1 MNKNSNTPPTNK
13 RTEVIRLFAILIP
26 TSFVLFFGWLG
37 LVILFGKMGLELSA
51 ERVLLGV
58 IALMIGVGWAWLS
71 LKGRMPF
78 AQEGETLSSPPPPA
92 RNLIEKLMRGLFLL
106 VGIVVYLAVAMLPDA
121 MASSFLRIFSFGRVG
136 DTLGML
142 ALLGM
147 LLVAGVFYL
156 ISAIKN
162 KLLPHKKSL
171 EESPYAHWY
180 LMAMFNWVLFF
191 VVIVLGM
198 YMIERLVK

>member
-1 MNKNSNTPPTNK
+1 MNTPPNTPTPNK
-13 RTEVIRLFAILIP
+13 RKGILQLLLAML
-26 TSFVLFFGWLG
+26 TMFVFFFTWLG
-37 LVILFGKMGLELSA
+37 LVILFAKMDFELSA
-51 ERVLLGV
+51 ERLFLGV
-58 IALMIGVGWAWLS
+58 IALAIGGAWVWLS

-78 AQEGETLSSPPPPA
+78 QEGETLLSPPPPA

-106 VGIVVYLAVAMLPDA
+106 VGIAVYVAVAMLPDA
-121 MASSFLRIFSFGRVG
+121 IVSSFLRIFSFGRVG

-147 LLVAGVFYL
+147 LLVAGVVYL

-162 KLLPHKKSL
+162 KLSPHKKS
-171 EESPYAHWY
+171 EEYNPYAHWY
-180 LMAMFNWVLFF
+180 VTTMLNWVLFF

>member
-26 TSFVLFFGWLG
+26 TIFVLFFGWLG
-37 LVILFGKMGLELSA
+37 LVILANKLNIEISA

-71 LKGRMPF
+71 LKGRMPL
-78 AQEGETLSSPPPPA
+78 QEGETLSSPPPPA

-106 VGIVVYLAVAMLPDA
+106 VGIAVYVAVAMMPDA
-121 MASSFLRIFSFGRVG
+121 MASSFLRIFSFGRTG

-147 LLVAGVFYL
+147 LLVAGVVYL
-156 ISAIKN
+156 VSVIKN
-162 KLLPHKKSL
+162 KLLPHKKS
-171 EESPYAHWY
+171 EEYNPYAHWY
-180 LMAMFNWVLFF
+180 VTTMLNWVLFF

>member
-1 MNKNSNTPPTNK
+1 
-13 RTEVIRLFAILIP
+13 
-26 TSFVLFFGWLG
+26 
-37 LVILFGKMGLELSA
+37 MGLELSA

-71 LKGRMPF
+71 LKGRMPL
-78 AQEGETLSSPPPPA
+78 QEGETLSSPPPPA

-106 VGIVVYLAVAMLPDA
+106 VGIVVYVAVAMMPDA
-121 MASSFLRIFSFGRVG
+121 IVSSFLRIFSFGRVG

-147 LLVAGVFYL
+147 LLVAGVVYL

-162 KLLPHKKSL
+162 KLLSHKKS
-171 EESPYAHWY
+171 EENNPYDNWY
-180 LMAMFNWVLFF
+180 VTTMLNWVLFF

-198 YMIERLVK
+198 YVIERLVK

>member
-1 MNKNSNTPPTNK
+1 MNKNSNTPTPNK
-13 RTEVIRLFAILIP
+13 RKGILQLLLLML
-26 TSFVLFFGWLG
+26 TMFVFFFTWLG
-37 LVILFGKMGLELSA
+37 LVILFAKMDLELSA
-51 ERVLLGV
+51 ERLFLGV
-58 IALMIGVGWAWLS
+58 IALAIGGAWVWLS

-78 AQEGETLSSPPPPA
+78 QEGETLLSPPPPA

-106 VGIVVYLAVAMLPDA
+106 VGIAVYVAVAMLPDA
-121 MASSFLRIFSFGRVG
+121 IVSSFLRIFSFGRVG

-156 ISAIKN
+156 IAAIKN
-162 KLLPHKKSL
+162 KLSPHKKSE

-180 LMAMFNWVLFF
+180 LMAMLNWVMFF

>member
-1 MNKNSNTPPTNK
+1 MNKNSNTPTPNK
-13 RTEVIRLFAILIP
+13 RKGILQLLLLML
-26 TSFVLFFGWLG
+26 TMFVFFFTWLG
-37 LVILFGKMGLELSA
+37 LVILFAKMDLELSA
-51 ERVLLGV
+51 ERLFLGV
-58 IALMIGVGWAWLS
+58 IALAIGGAWVWLS

-78 AQEGETLSSPPPPA
+78 QEGETLLSPPPPA

-106 VGIVVYLAVAMLPDA
+106 VGIVVYVAVAMLPDA
-121 MASSFLRIFSFGRVG
+121 IVSSFLRIFSFGRVG

-147 LLVAGVFYL
+147 LLVAGVVYL

-162 KLLPHKKSL
+162 KLSPHKKS
-171 EESPYAHWY
+171 EEYNPYAHWY
-180 LMAMFNWVLFF
+180 VTTMLNWVLFF

>member
-1 MNKNSNTPPTNK
+1 MNKNSNTPTPNK

-71 LKGRMPF
+71 LKGRMPL
-78 AQEGETLSSPPPPA
+78 QEGETLLSPPPLA

-106 VGIVVYLAVAMLPDA
+106 VGIVAYVAVAMMPDA
-121 MASSFLRIFSFGRVG
+121 MTSSFLRIFSFGRVG

-147 LLVAGVFYL
+147 LLVAGVVYL

-162 KLLPHKKSL
+162 KLSPHKKSE

-180 LMAMFNWVLFF
+180 LMAMFNWVMFF
-191 VVIVLGM
+191 VIIALAMLG
-198 YMIERLVK
+198 IEITMK

>member
-71 LKGRMPF
+71 LKGRMPL
-78 AQEGETLSSPPPPA
+78 QEGETLLSPPPPA

-106 VGIVVYLAVAMLPDA
+106 VGIVVYVAVAMMPDA
-121 MASSFLRIFSFGRVG
+121 MTSSFLRIFSFGRVG

-156 ISAIKN
+156 IAAIKN
-162 KLLPHKKSL
+162 KLSPHKKSE
-171 EESPYAHWY
+171 EESPYAYWY
-180 LMAMFNWVLFF
+180 LMAMFNWVMFF
-191 VVIVLGM
+191 VIIALAMLG
-198 YMIERLVK
+198 IEITMK

>member
-1 MNKNSNTPPTNK
+1 MNTPPNTPTPNK
-13 RTEVIRLFAILIP
+13 RKGILQLLLAMLAM
-26 TSFVLFFGWLG
+26 FVFFFTWLG
-37 LVILFGKMGLELSA
+37 LVILGNKMDLELSA
-51 ERVLLGV
+51 ERLFLGV
-58 IALMIGVGWAWLS
+58 IALAIGGAWVWLS
-71 LKGRMPF
+71 LKGRMPL
-78 AQEGETLSSPPPPA
+78 QEGETLLSPPPPA
-92 RNLIEKLMRGLFLL
+92 RNPIEKLMRGLFLL
-106 VGIVVYLAVAMLPDA
+106 VGIAVYVAVAMLPDA
-121 MASSFLRIFSFGRVG
+121 IVSSFLRIFSFGRVG

-147 LLVAGVFYL
+147 LLVAGVVYL

-180 LMAMFNWVLFF
+180 LMAMLNWVLFF

>member
-1 MNKNSNTPPTNK
+1 MNTPPNTPTPNK
-13 RTEVIRLFAILIP
+13 RKGILQLLLAML
-26 TSFVLFFGWLG
+26 TMFVFFFTWLG
-37 LVILFGKMGLELSA
+37 LVILFAKMDLELSA
-51 ERVLLGV
+51 ERLFLGV
-58 IALMIGVGWAWLS
+58 IALAIGGAWVWLS
-71 LKGRMPF
+71 LKGRMPL
-78 AQEGETLSSPPPPA
+78 QEGETLLSPPPPA
-92 RNLIEKLMRGLFLL
+92 RNPIEKLIRGLFLL
-106 VGIVVYLAVAMLPDA
+106 VGIVVYVAVAMMPDA
-121 MASSFLRIFSFGRVG
+121 MTSSFLRIFSFGRVG

-147 LLVAGVFYL
+147 LLVAGVVYL

-162 KLLPHKKSL
+162 KLSPHKKSL

-180 LMAMFNWVLFF
+180 VTTMLNWVLFF

>member
-26 TSFVLFFGWLG
+26 TIFVLFFGWLG
-37 LVILFGKMGLELSA
+37 LVILANKLNIEISA

-71 LKGRMPF
+71 LKGRMPL
-78 AQEGETLSSPPPPA
+78 QEGETLSSPPPPA
-92 RNLIEKLMRGLFLL
+92 RNLIKKLMRGLFLL
-106 VGIVVYLAVAMLPDA
+106 VGIAVYVAVAMMPDA
-121 MASSFLRIFSFGRVG
+121 MTSSFLSIFSFGRVG

-147 LLVAGVFYL
+147 LLVAGVVYL
-156 ISAIKN
+156 ISVIKN
-162 KLLPHKKSL
+162 KLLPHKKSE

-180 LMAMFNWVLFF
+180 LMAMFNWVMFF
-191 VVIVLGM
+191 VIIALAMLG
-198 YMIERLVK
+198 IEITMK

>member
-26 TSFVLFFGWLG
+26 TIFVLFFGWLG

-58 IALMIGVGWAWLS
+58 IALMIGVGWVWLS
-71 LKGRMPF
+71 LKGRMPL
-78 AQEGETLSSPPPPA
+78 QEGETLLSPPPPA
-92 RNLIEKLMRGLFLL
+92 RNPIEKLMRGLFLL
-106 VGIVVYLAVAMLPDA
+106 VGIAVYVAVAMMPDA
-121 MASSFLRIFSFGRVG
+121 MTSSFLRIFSFGRVG

-147 LLVAGVFYL
+147 LLVAGVVYL
-156 ISAIKN
+156 ISVIKN
-162 KLLPHKKSL
+162 KLLPHKKS
-171 EESPYAHWY
+171 EENNPYDNWY
-180 LMAMFNWVLFF
+180 VMAMFNWVMFF
-191 VVIVLGM
+191 VIIALAMLG
-198 YMIERLVK
+198 IEITMK

>member
-26 TSFVLFFGWLG
+26 TIFVLFFGWLG

-58 IALMIGVGWAWLS
+58 IALMIGGAWAWLS
-71 LKGRMPF
+71 LKGRMPL
-78 AQEGETLSSPPPPA
+78 QEGETLSSPPPPA

-106 VGIVVYLAVAMLPDA
+106 VGIVVYVAVAMLPDA
-121 MASSFLRIFSFGRVG
+121 IVSSFLRIFSFGRVG

-162 KLLPHKKSL
+162 KLLPHKKSE

-180 LMAMFNWVLFF
+180 LMAMLNWVMFF
-191 VVIVLGM
+191 VIIALAMLG
-198 YMIERLVK
+198 IEITMK

>member
-1 MNKNSNTPPTNK
+1 MNKNSNTPTPNK
-13 RTEVIRLFAILIP
+13 RKGILQLLLLML
-26 TSFVLFFGWLG
+26 TMFVFFFTWLG
-37 LVILFGKMGLELSA
+37 LVILFAKMDLELSA
-51 ERVLLGV
+51 ERLFLGV
-58 IALMIGVGWAWLS
+58 IALAIGGAWVWLS

-78 AQEGETLSSPPPPA
+78 QEGETLLSPPPPA

-106 VGIVVYLAVAMLPDA
+106 VGIVVYVAVAMLPDA
-121 MASSFLRIFSFGRVG
+121 IVSSFLRIFSFGRVG

-156 ISAIKN
+156 IAAIKN
-162 KLLPHKKSL
+162 KLSPHKKS
-171 EESPYAHWY
+171 EEYNPYAHWY
-180 LMAMFNWVLFF
+180 VTTMLNWVLFF

>member
-1 MNKNSNTPPTNK
+1 MNTPPNTPTPNK
-13 RTEVIRLFAILIP
+13 RKGILQLLLAML
-26 TSFVLFFGWLG
+26 TMFVFFFTWLG
-37 LVILFGKMGLELSA
+37 LVILFAKMDLELSA
-51 ERVLLGV
+51 ERLFLGV
-58 IALMIGVGWAWLS
+58 IALAIGGAWVWLS
-71 LKGRMPF
+71 LKGRMPL
-78 AQEGETLSSPPPPA
+78 QEGETLSSPPPPA

-106 VGIVVYLAVAMLPDA
+106 VGIAVYVAVATLPDA
-121 MASSFLRIFSFGRVG
+121 IVSSFLRIFSFGRVG

-156 ISAIKN
+156 IAAIKN

-180 LMAMFNWVLFF
+180 LMAMLNWVLFF

>member
-1 MNKNSNTPPTNK
+1 MNTPPNTPTPNK
-13 RTEVIRLFAILIP
+13 RKGILQLLLAML
-26 TSFVLFFGWLG
+26 TMFVFFFTWLG
-37 LVILFGKMGLELSA
+37 LVILFAKMDLELSA
-51 ERVLLGV
+51 ERLFLGV
-58 IALMIGVGWAWLS
+58 IALAIGGAWVWLS
-71 LKGRMPF
+71 LKGRMPL
-78 AQEGETLSSPPPPA
+78 QEGETLYSPPPPA

-106 VGIVVYLAVAMLPDA
+106 VGIVVYVAVAMMPDA
-121 MASSFLRIFSFGRVG
+121 MVSSFLRIFSFGRVG

-156 ISAIKN
+156 IAAIKN
-162 KLLPHKKSL
+162 KLSPHKKS
-171 EESPYAHWY
+171 EEYNPYAHWY
-180 LMAMFNWVLFF
+180 VTTMLNWVLFF

>member
-26 TSFVLFFGWLG
+26 TIFVLFFGWLG

-71 LKGRMPF
+71 LKGRMPL
-78 AQEGETLSSPPPPA
+78 QEGETLSSPPPPA

-106 VGIVVYLAVAMLPDA
+106 VGIVVYVAVAMMPDA
-121 MASSFLRIFSFGRVG
+121 MTSSFLRIFSFGRVG

-147 LLVAGVFYL
+147 LLVAGVVYL
-156 ISAIKN
+156 ISVIKN
-162 KLLPHKKSL
+162 KLLPHKKSE

-180 LMAMFNWVLFF
+180 LMAMFNWVMFF
-191 VVIVLGM
+191 VIIALAMLG
-198 YMIERLVK
+198 IEITMK